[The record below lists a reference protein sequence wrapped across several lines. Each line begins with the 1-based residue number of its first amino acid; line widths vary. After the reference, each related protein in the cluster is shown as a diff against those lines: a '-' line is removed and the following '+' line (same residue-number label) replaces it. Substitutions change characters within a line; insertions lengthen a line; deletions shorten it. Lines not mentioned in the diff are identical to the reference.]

1 MQRVF
6 HCTSRIIEAQ
16 FVGVQAL
23 AVAFTAPSVEAGA
36 PPLPPKTKL

>member
-23 AVAFTAPSVEAGA
+23 AVAFMAPSVKAGT
-36 PPLPPKTKL
+36 PTLTPKTKL